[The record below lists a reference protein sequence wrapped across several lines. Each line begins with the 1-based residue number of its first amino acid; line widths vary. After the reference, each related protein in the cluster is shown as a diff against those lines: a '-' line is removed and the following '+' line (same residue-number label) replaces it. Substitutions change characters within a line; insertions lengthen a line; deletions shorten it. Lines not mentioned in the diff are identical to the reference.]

1 MPPTRWRGGSGLP
14 RRSSSTGGCPADF
27 TPGFVLFFGSE
38 DLVTCGCI
46 GFIGARTCRLH
57 FPQTTLLDMPSRV
70 RLIAIDIDGTLLPT
84 SSTTIS
90 QRNRRALCDAQAAG
104 IHIAIAT
111 GRRHQ
116 YAEPV
121 LEQVGL
127 SRRTVMISS
136 NGSVMRH
143 FDGELIQQNLLAVDT
158 ARALCAALR
167 PFGQTMVF
175 TFDRY
180 DRPSLV
186 VESMTSLQ
194 RKIGVWVESNRP
206 DMLEIAPLEHAFDQ
220 GEAPIQAMLCGD
232 IAQIRAAQQALET
245 TALAAGIAM
254 HRTEYAERDLGI
266 LDLLPPNCSKGRA
279 LQDYARSLGLEAAE
293 VMAIGDNFN
302 DQAMLEFAG
311 SAVVMANA
319 GAEMRALAARHG
331 WAIGLTN
338 DEDGVAA
345 TLEPLIRSEKNDEKV
360 TNFASEVV
368 PAESGVPDR

>member
-1 MPPTRWRGGSGLP
+1 
-14 RRSSSTGGCPADF
+14 
-27 TPGFVLFFGSE
+27 
-38 DLVTCGCI
+38 
-46 GFIGARTCRLH
+46 
-57 FPQTTLLDMPSRV
+57 MPSRV

-127 SRRTVMISS
+127 SHRTVMISS

-206 DMLEIAPLEHAFDQ
+206 DMLEIAPLERAFDQ

-245 TALAAGIAM
+245 TELAAGIAM

-279 LQDYARSLGLEAAE
+279 LEDYARSLGLEAAE

-319 GAEMRALAARHG
+319 GAEMQALAARHG
-331 WAIGLTN
+331 WAIGLSN

-345 TLEPLIRSEKNDEKV
+345 TLEPLIRSEKSAEKV
-360 TNFASEVV
+360 TSFASEVV
-368 PAESGVPDR
+368 PAESGVRDR